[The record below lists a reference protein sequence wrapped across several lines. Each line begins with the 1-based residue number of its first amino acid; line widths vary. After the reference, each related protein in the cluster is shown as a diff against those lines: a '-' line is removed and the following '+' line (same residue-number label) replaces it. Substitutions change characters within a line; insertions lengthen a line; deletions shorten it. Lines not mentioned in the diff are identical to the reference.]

1 MELFANIVPAE
12 VISTLVYT
20 AIGLVLMWIVW
31 KIIVAA
37 SPFPIIKEIEE
48 DQNVALA
55 VMIGM
60 LFLSIAIII
69 AAVIV
74 S

>member
-1 MELFANIVPAE
+1 MELFADIQLAE
-12 VISTLVYT
+12 VVGTIVYT
-20 AIGLVLMWIVW
+20 AIGMVLMWVVW
-31 KIIVAA
+31 KVIVAA

>member
-1 MELFANIVPAE
+1 MELLADLQLAE
-12 VISTLVYT
+12 ILGTIIYT
-20 AIGLVLMWIVW
+20 GIGMALMWIVW

-55 VMIGM
+55 IMIGM

-69 AAVIV
+69 AAVII